1 MDFPVPIRTTQPISD
16 LSVVVTGCTLL
27 SVDVR
32 SLLMT
37 SSDSKV
43 RVEGSATL
51 YAGNA
56 LSAPHHNLTARR
68 FYRTTR

>member
-1 MDFPVPIRTTQPISD
+1 MDFSVPIRTTQPISE

-37 SSDSKV
+37 SSDSEGTGRRIGDAV
-43 RVEGSATL
+43 R
-51 YAGNA
+51 
-56 LSAPHHNLTARR
+56 R
-68 FYRTTR
+68 